1 MPQCRVK
8 VTAQLSHGNEEQPSQ
23 RNGKLL
29 RNTTY
34 IKKLHSIT
42 RFNTRSSLA
51 ALLPTIFPEEGK
63 DGAPQLI
70 QWPSLLVHACCLLL
84 SYLITLETTDST
96 PCHHTWHGLSLTP
109 AGWSVCLPGHTHGLW
124 QRWCRNTC
132 GSFFIA
138 QNITVL
144 PYSVQQVFPYSPH
157 WNHEYNQ
164 MF

>member
-51 ALLPTIFPEEGK
+51 ALLPTIFPVEEGK
-63 DGAPQLI
+63 DGAPNLTSEEQNEEIRLHDVWSI
-70 QWPSLLVHACCLLL
+70 PVPYDVILVPMIIL
-84 SYLITLETTDST
+84 
-96 PCHHTWHGLSLTP
+96 
-109 AGWSVCLPGHTHGLW
+109 
-124 QRWCRNTC
+124 
-132 GSFFIA
+132 
-138 QNITVL
+138 
-144 PYSVQQVFPYSPH
+144 
-157 WNHEYNQ
+157 
-164 MF
+164 